1 MRRSRTALALP
12 FAVVL
17 AVGLAACTAAPEA
30 APSTPAAADIAASS
44 SPSASVTPTAS
55 ASATAGAD
63 ASVSDAVVTLSLDG
77 ASSADGSTLTY
88 SIDAVDA
95 WTEALGSAPVSSPV
109 EGPYGGTLAYT
120 SLDWSGLKLTV
131 PDDGSTN
138 GARVFVSTPTVAG
151 HPIVTTGGIGVGST
165 RAEALAA
172 GAVEGFDATELRLDV
187 RDVPG
192 TTSLQRAGETGR
204 QYVMLVLEG
213 DSVAAMHLPA
223 DDFSDI

>member
-1 MRRSRTALALP
+1 MRRSRTALAFP

-30 APSTPAAADIAASS
+30 APSTPAAVDTPAS

-77 ASSADGSTLTY
+77 ASSADGSTLAY
-88 SIDAVDA
+88 SIGAVDA
-95 WTEALGSAPVSSPV
+95 WTEALGTAPASSPV
-109 EGPYGGTLAYT
+109 EGPYGGTLAST
-120 SLDWSGLKLTV
+120 SLDWAGLKVTV

>member
-30 APSTPAAADIAASS
+30 DPSTPAAVDTSAS
-44 SPSASVTPTAS
+44 SPSASVTPT
-55 ASATAGAD
+55 ATAGAD

-77 ASSADGSTLTY
+77 ASSADGSTLAY
-88 SIDAVDA
+88 SIGAVDA
-95 WTEALGSAPVSSPV
+95 WTEALGTAPASSPV

-192 TTSLQRAGETGR
+192 TTSLQRAGEIGR

>member
-17 AVGLAACTAAPEA
+17 AAGLAACTATLEA
-30 APSTPAAADIAASS
+30 APSTPAAVDTPAS
-44 SPSASVTPTAS
+44 SPSASVTPT
-55 ASATAGAD
+55 ATAGAD

-77 ASSADGSTLTY
+77 ASSADGSTLAY
-88 SIDAVDA
+88 SIGAVDA
-95 WTEALGSAPVSSPV
+95 WTEALGTAPASSPV
-109 EGPYGGTLAYT
+109 EGPYGGRLACT

-165 RAEALAA
+165 REEALAA